1 MAEGNYKV
9 EEGTYKVKVKGRIAK
24 EEAIAVILGEL
35 DHY

>member
-24 EEAIAVILGEL
+24 EEAIAAMLREL
-35 DHY
+35 DRH